1 MLGAGNRNGMLCNEV
16 LLMFMRQ
23 TCCVRKIHDNGSY
36 LCCRKTFCEIIL
48 YVCFWETFPLL
59 CFAQKLTRIT
69 FFFFFFDG
77 YWRTGTTQFGDYF
90 PRELCCSSYFLFCLI
105 GNESSVFASFRTV
118 WNLVYRSC
126 LSSSCQPPCLRLVE
140 AALRRVGMM
149 CYCCSV
155 VKVCFVLSAIS

>member
-69 FFFFFFDG
+69 FFFFFLMVIE
-77 YWRTGTTQFGDYF
+77 
-90 PRELCCSSYFLFCLI
+90 ELEPHSLETIFLENSAVLLI
-105 GNESSVFASFRTV
+105 F
-118 WNLVYRSC
+118 
-126 LSSSCQPPCLRLVE
+126 
-140 AALRRVGMM
+140 
-149 CYCCSV
+149 
-155 VKVCFVLSAIS
+155 CFV